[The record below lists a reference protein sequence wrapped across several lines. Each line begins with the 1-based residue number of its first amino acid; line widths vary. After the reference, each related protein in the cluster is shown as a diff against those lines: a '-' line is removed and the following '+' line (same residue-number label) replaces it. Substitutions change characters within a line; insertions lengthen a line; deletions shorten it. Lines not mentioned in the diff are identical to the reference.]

1 MGNLLGLCAVGGST
15 SNQDKVL
22 QVMNVH
28 DRKILEFRAPIK
40 VKDLLKNYPNF
51 YVGLF
56 KEATQPLPLEYKL
69 EVGKIYY
76 LLPCF
81 SATILEPN
89 NIGDVSSSSSPIP
102 KPRNGVV
109 RIKMVITRKQLRQLL
124 SSQAM
129 RVETMLLEIGKKSC
143 YPVVMSSSHLQK
155 LQPIGEES
163 E

>member
-22 QVMNVH
+22 QVMKVH
-28 DRKILEFRAPIK
+28 DGKILEFRAPIK

-69 EVGKIYY
+69 KVGEIYY

-81 SATILEPN
+81 SATIVEPT
-89 NIGDVSSSSSPIP
+89 NIGKVSSSSPIS